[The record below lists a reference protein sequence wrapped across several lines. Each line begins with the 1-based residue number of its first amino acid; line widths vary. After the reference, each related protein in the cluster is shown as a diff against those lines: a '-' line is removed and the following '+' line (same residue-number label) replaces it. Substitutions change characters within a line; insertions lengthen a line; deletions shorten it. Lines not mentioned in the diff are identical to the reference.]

1 MLPTAACPAVLPLDT
16 QQSQQ
21 QNEMLPGG
29 KQKKKNTLSL
39 KTLLGQT
46 AGRGPRLPEAP
57 SVS

>member
-1 MLPTAACPAVLPLDT
+1 MVPTAACPAVLPLDT

-29 KQKKKNTLSL
+29 KQKKK
-39 KTLLGQT
+39 KTLLSQT
-46 AGRGPRLPEAP
+46 AGRGPRLQEAP